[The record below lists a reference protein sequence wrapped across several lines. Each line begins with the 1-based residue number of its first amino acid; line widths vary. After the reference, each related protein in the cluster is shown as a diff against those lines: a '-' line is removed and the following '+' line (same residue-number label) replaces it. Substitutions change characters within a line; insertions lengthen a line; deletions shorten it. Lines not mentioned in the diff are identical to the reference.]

1 MTDRLAASLHARWL
15 VATRPDRQRGS
26 VSIEAVL
33 FAVALIAVA
42 GIVIAALTGFVQRE
56 AAKIN

>member
-15 VATRPDRQRGS
+15 AATHPDRQRGS

>member
-15 VATRPDRQRGS
+15 VATHPDRQRGS

-42 GIVIAALTGFVQRE
+42 GIVIAALTSFVQRE